1 MQTQVY
7 PLAITCI
14 ALHQGEG
21 LLFCGT
27 VNGTVIVNK
36 LDIGLEEGP
45 SVITVDQPLE
55 LKGHK

>member
-7 PLAITCI
+7 PLPITSI
-14 ALHQGEG
+14 ALDQGEG

-27 VNGTVIVNK
+27 VNGTIIVNK

-45 SVITVDQPLE
+45 SIITVGQPFE